1 MFWEAYKDK
10 SVILS
15 GDGRMDSPG
24 FCATYCLYVMMDTFL
39 NVILDVEVADKRE
52 ASGTSVL
59 MENIGY
65 KRLLERA
72 IGVLNVSELVTGAS
86 STIIKMIRKLKG
98 RITFNMTVE
107 MC

>member
-1 MFWEAYKDK
+1 
-10 SVILS
+10 
-15 GDGRMDSPG
+15 
-24 FCATYCLYVMMDTFL
+24 
-39 NVILDVEVADKRE
+39 
-52 ASGTSVL
+52 

-72 IGVLNVSELVTGAS
+72 IGVVNVSELVTDAS

-107 MC
+107 RC

>member
-1 MFWEAYKDK
+1 M
-10 SVILS
+10 
-15 GDGRMDSPG
+15 
-24 FCATYCLYVMMDTFL
+24 
-39 NVILDVEVADKRE
+39 
-52 ASGTSVL
+52 L

-72 IGVLNVSELVTGAS
+72 IGVVNVSELVTDAS

-107 MC
+107 RC